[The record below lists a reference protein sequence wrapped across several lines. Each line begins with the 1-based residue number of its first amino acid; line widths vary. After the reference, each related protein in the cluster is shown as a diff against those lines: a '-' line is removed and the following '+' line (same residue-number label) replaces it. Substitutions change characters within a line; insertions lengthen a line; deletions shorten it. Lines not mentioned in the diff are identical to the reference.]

1 MRFRALNT
9 LALVAVLV
17 AALGTPVA
25 GHAQTGLTVEA
36 SATAVCETGTFT
48 VNVSGGS
55 GTYDL
60 AWAFGDG
67 ETLAEPAVAAYPHSI
82 DHVYPGSGQYEWTV
96 TATDTASAE
105 VGGSS
110 GGALLLGPSVTL
122 ATDVFPPVLTLEGG
136 QATLNFTATPTGG
149 TPPYTY
155 AWDLDGDGQIDP
167 GSDPSSPTASF
178 TYTGAGKFQATVT
191 VTDGCGLSDSAT
203 LVIVVFDPEAACH
216 PMAQRIAEAVDSLFP
231 GQAGQL
237 YSCEDIFGM
246 FNGDLTGS
254 QLGFG
259 RMWHA
264 YQLATSIEELTWE
277 EILAWQL
284 GGTGWG
290 LLAQLD
296 RFAEALDTV
305 DTRQLYE
312 MVMTGGAS
320 VGDIRTAFQA
330 ATRFGADFDDALARV
345 AAGDNPGEVFRFYRM
360 TADTGLDPATL
371 DAYLA
376 GGAQLS
382 DIQHSEQLASRFGAD
397 LDAIL
402 TARAA
407 GHSWGEINQAYRLAD
422 DENSAED
429 ILAIGPQVFSQ
440 QQRGQEQHGQGG
452 ASQDTRMAERLAERY
467 GLSVAE
473 IQAMLDACGGDWGCV
488 RQELRQG
495 STGAVAAQDDAMA
508 QRLAAQYGVGVDQVW
523 SIFNGA
529 CAGDWNCVRKTLQG
543 DSHPG
548 GNPHKP

>member
-1 MRFRALNT
+1 MRLRALNILAVMAVT
-9 LALVAVLV
+9 LTSLAS
-17 AALGTPVA
+17 PIA

-36 SATAVCETGTFT
+36 TATAACEIGTFT
-48 VNVSGGS
+48 LNVSGGS
-55 GTYDL
+55 GTYDV

-67 ETLAEPAVAAYPHSI
+67 DTLAESAVAVFPHSV
-82 DHVYPGSGQYEWTV
+82 DHAFPGSGQYLWTV
-96 TATDTASAE
+96 TATDTTSAE
-105 VGGSS
+105 VGGSA

-122 ATDVFPPVLTLEGG
+122 TTDVFPPVLTLEGG

-155 AWDLDGDGQIDP
+155 AWDLDGDGAIDP

-178 TYTGAGKFQATVT
+178 TYGAAGKFQATVT
-191 VTDGCGLSDSAT
+191 VTDDCGLSDSAT
-203 LVIVVFDPEAACH
+203 LVVVVFDPEAACH

-231 GQAGQL
+231 SQAESL

-296 RFAEALDTV
+296 RFAEVLDTV

-312 MVMTGGAS
+312 MVMSGEVS

-330 ATRFGADFDDALARV
+330 ATRFGADFEDALTRA
-345 AAGDNPGEVFRFYRM
+345 AAGANPGDLSRFYR
-360 TADTGLDPATL
+360 AAEETGLDPAAL

-376 GGAQLS
+376 AGAQLS
-382 DIQHSEQLASRFGAD
+382 DINHSEQLASRFGAE
-397 LDAIL
+397 LEAIL
-402 TARAA
+402 SARAA
-407 GHSWGEINQAYRLAD
+407 GHNWGEINQAYRLAD
-422 DENSAED
+422 DETSAED

-440 QQRGQEQHGQGG
+440 QQRQQDDLGQGG
-452 ASQDTRMAERLAERY
+452 AGQDTGMAERLAEHY
-467 GLSVAE
+467 GLTVAE
-473 IQAMLDACGGDWGCV
+473 VEAMLETCGGDWGCV
-488 RQELRQG
+488 REQLRTQA
-495 STGAVAAQDDAMA
+495 STGGVAAQDDATA
-508 QRLAAQYGVGVDQVW
+508 QRLAAQFGVGVEQVW

-529 CAGDWNCVRKTLQG
+529 CAGDWTCVRKTLQSN
-543 DSHPG
+543 SHPH
-548 GNPHKP
+548 PHGKP